1 VSDRRCQR
9 AQAVSDDGHKI
20 LRVKTETLRGG
31 SLDPLVEQSRFAAV
45 EDGELVMDW
54 REFQAR
60 VGD

>member
-1 VSDRRCQR
+1 MTP
-9 AQAVSDDGHKI
+9 DGVE
-20 LRVKTETLRGG
+20 REATGG
-31 SLDPLVEQSRFAAV
+31 CSLDSMVEQSRFAAV

>member
-1 VSDRRCQR
+1 
-9 AQAVSDDGHKI
+9 VSDDVHKST
-20 LRVKTETLRGG
+20 RVKTETLSGG
-31 SLDPLVEQSRFAAV
+31 SLDSLVEQSRFAAV

>member
-1 VSDRRCQR
+1 MACDSIHLTSRISDP
-9 AQAVSDDGHKI
+9 A
-20 LRVKTETLRGG
+20 TETQRKTKAAASPG
-31 SLDPLVEQSRFAAV
+31 SLHPMVEQSRFAAV

>member
-1 VSDRRCQR
+1 VSDRRR
-9 AQAVSDDGHKI
+9 PRTQAVSDDVHKST
-20 LRVKTETLRGG
+20 RVKTETLSGG
-31 SLDPLVEQSRFAAV
+31 SLDSLVEQSRFAAV